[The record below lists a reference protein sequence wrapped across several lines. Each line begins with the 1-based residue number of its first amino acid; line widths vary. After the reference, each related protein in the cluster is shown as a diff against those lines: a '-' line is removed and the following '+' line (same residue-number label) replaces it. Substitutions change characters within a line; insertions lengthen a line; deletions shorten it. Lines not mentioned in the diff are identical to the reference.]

1 MEYVSGE
8 VAFSHLT
15 EFEKFKG
22 ESTGKYSLTITL
34 DDEAA
39 SKLEGQG
46 VKLKVHDG
54 KKQRAFKTKWDFQY
68 VDTAKTPQEGELGR
82 GSKVNVA
89 YKLGQPYGEYGV
101 TTFLHGVQVVER
113 VEPQGSADVFSVD
126 ESVVPEDNL
135 PF

>member
-15 EFEKFKG
+15 EFEKFQG

-54 KKQRAFKTKWDFQY
+54 KKQRAFKTKYEFQY
-68 VDTAKTPQEGELGR
+68 VDTEKQPQEGELGR
-82 GSKVNVA
+82 GSKVKVA

-101 TTFLHGVQVVER
+101 TTFLQGVQVVER
-113 VEPQGSADVFSVD
+113 VKPEGSADVFSVD
-126 ESVVPEDNL
+126 ESVVPDDKI

>member
-1 MEYVSGE
+1 MEYVMGE

-22 ESTGKYSLTITL
+22 ESTEKYSLTIVL
-34 DDEAA
+34 NDEAA

-54 KKQRAFKTKWDFQY
+54 KKQRAFKTKYDFQY
-68 VDTAKTPQEGELGR
+68 VDVEKKPQEGELGR
-82 GSKVNVA
+82 GSKVKVA

-101 TTFLHGVQVVER
+101 TTFLQGVQVVER
-113 VEPQGSADVFSVD
+113 VEPQGEADVFSVD
-126 ESVVPEDNL
+126 EKDVPEDNL

>member
-15 EFEKFKG
+15 EFEKFQG
-22 ESTGKYSLTITL
+22 ESTEKYSLTIVL

-46 VKLKVHDG
+46 VKLKTHEG
-54 KKQRAFKTKWDFQY
+54 KKQRAFKTKYDFQY
-68 VDTAKTPQEGELGR
+68 VDTDKKPQEGELGR
-82 GSKVNVA
+82 GSKVKVA
-89 YKLGQPYGEYGV
+89 YKLGGNFGEYGV
-101 TTFLHGVQVVER
+101 TTFLQGVQVVER
-113 VEPQGSADVFSVD
+113 VEPQGKADVFQVS
-126 ESVVPEDNL
+126 EDAIPDDGM